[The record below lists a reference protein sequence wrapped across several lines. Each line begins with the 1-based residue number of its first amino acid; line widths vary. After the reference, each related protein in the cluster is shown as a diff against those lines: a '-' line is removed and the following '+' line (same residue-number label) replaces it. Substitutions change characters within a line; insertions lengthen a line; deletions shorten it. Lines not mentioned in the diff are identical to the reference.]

1 MRVEGMCVAAAQS
14 QDAPQRQAEVAT
26 AAGQYMQQAVH
37 SGLSP
42 DSGRQQ
48 VTRPLSMQAVCV
60 VGQLTTQGCF
70 C

>member
-1 MRVEGMCVAAAQS
+1 MCVAAAQS

-26 AAGQYMQQAVH
+26 AAAGQYMQQAVD